1 MDRAFGRTR
10 QYGFTLVEVLVV
22 IAIIGILVALL
33 MPAVQYARE
42 SSRRASCLNNLKQHG
57 IALNSYITSVD
68 ALPIGYI
75 SWRGETAPGWAW
87 SAALLPQL
95 EQGPTYSAININ
107 LPIDVV
113 ANFTARTATQSIY
126 ICPSDRQTGSFA
138 TTSQLVSGPIQ
149 ASTISYAASG
159 GVNTSRTGIGLFLQN
174 KSVRPKDM
182 KDGASNTIAVGERA
196 SFVVKNAWAGAISN
210 GGGGSQVLAQ
220 PLPSGLN
227 PSSPSP
233 TTFASPHTGLVQ
245 FLIGDGSAR
254 PINVSVNAAVFQ
266 ALTTRAGG
274 EVISQVSY

>member
-1 MDRAFGRTR
+1 MRRTISGAR
-10 QYGFTLVEVLVV
+10 RNGFTLIELLVV
-22 IAIIGILVALL
+22 IAIIGILVALT

-42 SSRRASCLNNLKQHG
+42 SSRRASCLNNLKQIG

-75 SWRGETAPGWAW
+75 SWPGATAPGWAW
-87 SAALLPQL
+87 SAAILPQL

-107 LPIDVV
+107 LPTDVP

-126 ICPSDRQTGSFA
+126 VCPSDEQTGSFEI
-138 TTSQLVSGPIQ
+138 TSQLVSGPIEV
-149 ASTISYAASG
+149 STISYAASEG
-159 GVNTSRTGIGLFLQN
+159 ASTSRTGIGLFLQN

-196 SFVVKNAWAGAISN
+196 SFVVQNAWAGAISN
-210 GGGGSQVLAQ
+210 GSGGTQVLAQ

-227 PSSPSP
+227 PSPPSP
-233 TTFASPHTGLVQ
+233 AGFASPHSGLVQ
-245 FLIGDGSAR
+245 FLMGDGSAR
-254 PINVSVNAAVFQ
+254 PISVSVNAAVFQ

-274 EVISQVSY
+274 EAISQGSY